1 VIPLAPPH
9 ARPAGDSFDAPRDSV
24 TYVTGDDPFQLL
36 GLPTRPD
43 LSDDEVR
50 AAWRRI
56 AAATHPDRPDGGDGE
71 RFATAAAAYA
81 VLRTAYGR
89 GEAYADLRGTPAATV
104 TRAAAGDAAGGG
116 AGGVAASTARPAAK
130 ATRADVARLPSP
142 VRLVWRMRNGRP
154 AILALRL
161 AIAVVVTWTCVAVAG
176 WQPATLAI
184 AVGVLTWLI
193 RTSRYD
199 LATPAA

>member
-1 VIPLAPPH
+1 
-9 ARPAGDSFDAPRDSV
+9 
-24 TYVTGDDPFQLL
+24 VTGDDPFRLL
-36 GLPTRPD
+36 GLPSQPD

-89 GEAYADLRGTPAATV
+89 GEAFADLRGAPSGTV
-104 TRAAAGDAAGGG
+104 TTADTTAPPAGAAHAG
-116 AGGVAASTARPAAK
+116 S
-130 ATRADVARLPSP
+130 VARREQQSLGAL
-142 VRLVWRMRNGRP
+142 RLLWRMRNGRP
-154 AILALRL
+154 AILTLRVL
-161 AIAVVVTWTCVAVAG
+161 ITIAVCWTSIAVAG

-184 AVGVLTWLI
+184 VIGSLTWLT
-193 RTSRYD
+193 RTARYD
-199 LATPAA
+199 VAR

>member
-1 VIPLAPPH
+1 MA
-9 ARPAGDSFDAPRDSV
+9 ARDSV
-24 TYVTGDDPFQLL
+24 TNVTGDDPFRVL
-36 GLPTRPD
+36 GLPARPD

-71 RFATAAAAYA
+71 RFAAAAGAYA

-89 GEAYADLRGTPAATV
+89 GEAYADSRGTPAGTV
-104 TRAAAGDAAGGG
+104 TGGAAGGG
-116 AGGVAASTARPAAK
+116 GDGAARGAAGGGGDGAAGGAARPAAK
-130 ATRADVARLPSP
+130 AARSGVARLAAP

-154 AILALRL
+154 TILALRL
-161 AIAVVVTWTCVAVAG
+161 TIAVVVTWTCVAVAG

-184 AVGVLTWLI
+184 SVGVLTWLV
-193 RTSRYD
+193 RTIRYD
-199 LATPAA
+199 LAAPER